1 MWIMDQ
7 RFGKLNG
14 EWQKRIRWKK
24 QIKGSKGKIL
34 QDSEEILKE
43 YEQYYRQLL
52 TTRKPENTAVT
63 FAEDQ
68 VKKEFES
75 VIKQKKVS

>member
-7 RFGKLNG
+7 RFGKLKG
-14 EWQKRIRWKK
+14 EWQKRIRGKK

>member
-1 MWIMDQ
+1 MDQ

-34 QDSEEILKE
+34 QDSEEIIKE
-43 YEQYYRQLL
+43 YEQYYKQLL

-63 FAEDQ
+63 FREDQ

-75 VIKQKKVS
+75 VLKQKKVS